1 MIQFACVGLDH
12 RHIYGMTEGLL
23 AAGAKCVGYYTRDE
37 AAPLEGF
44 TCRFPDIP
52 RFDSSEILYQ
62 HEDIQLIV
70 CAGIPAERA
79 EICIQAMRHGK
90 DVMVDKPGVIN
101 QEQLR
106 AVMQVR

>member
-23 AAGAKCVGYYTRDE
+23 AASAKCVGYYTRDE

-44 TCRFPDIP
+44 TRRFPDVP
-52 RFDSSEILYQ
+52 RFDSPEILYQ
-62 HEDIQLIV
+62 REDIQLVV

-79 EICIQAMRHGK
+79 EICILIKLADNLFAFRVSVEVQRHGFLL
-90 DVMVDKPGVIN
+90 KPW
-101 QEQLR
+101 
-106 AVMQVR
+106 